1 MRRLLQKPSIDESSS
16 SESSGEE
23 LDRLL
28 DGGQLQRDLLE
39 LKGLSVQQSLL
50 DSSTNLKQQKHHI
63 KG

>member
-1 MRRLLQKPSIDESSS
+1 LLQKPSIDESS